1 MSSEFLGLDR
11 VWYAS
16 YGSNLLAE
24 RFGYYL
30 SGGSMGQQTVGHI
43 GARDSTPATANRS
56 WKARHELRFG
66 GESRRWDGG
75 GVAFVNAE
83 PGSGECVVR
92 LWLLTAAQFD
102 DVAAQE
108 NQMRP
113 GDLVVDHVELVLAHG
128 PGLGS
133 RGGGGQHEKGGQHA
147 EPDTQYGKARLHGS
161 AHLIWFETHQDAT
174 LFREP
179 PRGPTY
185 ANPSSYPPSGGLSD
199 PGGERS
205 PSAREANPRSDAR
218 PEADPPIP
226 AGRGVLVLLF
236 DS

>member
-113 GDLVVDHVELVLAHG
+113 GDLVVDHAAVRDVGHLDVVDSWYGRVLWLGDVEGRAVFTFTSPVVRSSSPPARSYLDVVG
-128 PGLGS
+128 RGLLECGLTT
-133 RGGGGQHEKGGQHA
+133 QEAA
-147 EPDTQYGKARLHGS
+147 EYLHNAAGVDESWTQPEIAEL
-161 AHLIWFETHQDAT
+161 
-174 LFREP
+174 
-179 PRGPTY
+179 
-185 ANPSSYPPSGGLSD
+185 LSD
-199 PGGERS
+199 ES
-205 PSAREANPRSDAR
+205 PESNR
-218 PEADPPIP
+218 
-226 AGRGVLVLLF
+226 
-236 DS
+236 